1 LKVFLHY
8 RPYNFWNNYI
18 NDFMTGKFFLLVW
31 GLTMIC
37 SLCFSQ
43 WTPNT
48 SVNTKVCDTTGEQ
61 SVTKL
66 ALCPD
71 GTTYY
76 SWFDNRGGSY
86 AVYLQR
92 LDANGN
98 LMFPSGGVLVSSQP
112 QNSSLVDWDM
122 IADNNN
128 NAILTFTDIRNGG
141 AINPFAY
148 MISPAGAHMWGANGV
163 TLSDSVNSF
172 QPNPKV
178 VQTSDGSYVF
188 FWRIGTG
195 PQKLAMQKLN
205 ASGVK
210 QWGTGPVIWT
220 SGTSEN
226 YDWPA
231 MIPSDNGSVI
241 VMFSG
246 YTGSFISPSNYRI
259 YSQKVS
265 STGTRVWNG
274 TQDTVYSLGRVSGFY
289 TPRLFSDGNSGA
301 IYCWQ
306 DDRNAINRSN
316 CYVQRKNSAGVIQF
330 PVNGSAVSGNTAN
343 NRFAPQAAYMN
354 ATGETVAIFQ
364 EANSGQTQWGFYAQK
379 FSANGS
385 ALWGSDGIAY
395 QPLGTGQVGA
405 YSVVTRDT
413 NAVISYHQSI
423 GSGNSETKV
432 FRVGKSG
439 GYVWPGNI
447 LTASS
452 IASPKIRINSV
463 IYPSNGMTVISWQ
476 DGRNDGGGVYAQN
489 VQFDGT
495 FGPLVGITQL
505 SNEIPGRFE
514 LFQNFPNPFNPATK
528 IRYMITESVNVKLEV
543 YNTLGEKVAMPVN
556 KKQNA
561 GTYEVFFDGSGLP
574 SGVYFYIL
582 EAGELS
588 RTNKMMLIK

>member
-1 LKVFLHY
+1 
-8 RPYNFWNNYI
+8 
-18 NDFMTGKFFLLVW
+18 MTGKFFLLAL

-76 SWFDNRGGSY
+76 AWFDNRGGSY

-92 LDANGN
+92 LDVNGN
-98 LMFPSGGVLVSSQP
+98 LMFPSGGILVSSQP

-128 NAILTFTDIRNGG
+128 NVILTFTDIRNGG

-178 VQTSDGSYVF
+178 VQTTDGNYVF
-188 FWRIGTG
+188 FWRIGSS
-195 PQKLAMQKLN
+195 PQKLALQKLN
-205 ASGVK
+205 SAGVK
-210 QWGTGPVIWT
+210 QWGTGPIIWT
-220 SGTSEN
+220 SGTAEN

-316 CYVQRKNSAGVIQF
+316 CYVQRKNSAGAVQF
-330 PVNGSAVSGNTAN
+330 PLNGSAVSGNTAN
-343 NRFAPQAAYMN
+343 NRFAPHAAYMSV
-354 ATGETVAIFQ
+354 TGETVAIFQ

-395 QPLGTGQVGA
+395 QPLGTNQVTA
-405 YSVVTRDT
+405 YTVLARDT
-413 NAVISYHQSI
+413 NAIISFHQSI

-452 IASPKIRINSV
+452 IASPKIRISSV
-463 IYPSNGMTVISWQ
+463 IYASNGMTVISWQ

-495 FGPLVGITQL
+495 FGPLVGITTIG
-505 SNEIPGRFE
+505 SEIPQKFE
-514 LFQNFPNPFNPATK
+514 LLQNFPNPFNPATK
-528 IRYMITESVNVKLEV
+528 IRYKIPEAVNVKLEV
-543 YNTLGEKVAMPVN
+543 YNTLGVKVAMPVN
-556 KKQNA
+556 EKQNA
-561 GTYEVFFDGSGLP
+561 GTYEVSFDASGLP
-574 SGVYFYIL
+574 SGAYFYKL
-582 EAGELS
+582 EAGEVS